1 MKRILWKI
9 LWIIGTIIACA
20 LWFLV
25 LGFIAFGISMAA
37 NVVTQSNTVYVVTD
51 IVKVVVIVGWIV
63 LIILS
68 IIMWKRWSFKCQ
80 ACKRWGALLL
90 QETQLAGQEKI
101 SVLMEMEHR
110 DWQGNVTGHH
120 DQYIPGKRK
129 KYLYIYKCKHCGSL
143 ENRTQTRDNPS
154 I

>member
-9 LWIIGTIIACA
+9 IWIIGTIIACA
-20 LWFLV
+20 LWFLII
-25 LGFIAFGISMAA
+25 GFIAFGISMAA
-37 NVVTQSNTVYVVTD
+37 NIVTHSNTVDAATD
-51 IVKVVVIVGWIV
+51 IWVVVAIIGWVGLV
-63 LIILS
+63 ILS
-68 IIMWKRWSFKCQ
+68 IILWKRWNFRCQ
-80 ACKRWGALLL
+80 VCKRWGALVLVKT
-90 QETQLAGQEKI
+90 ELARQEKI

-129 KYLYIYKCKHCGSL
+129 IFADSYKCKFCGNL
-143 ENRTQTRDNPS
+143 ETRIRTRESAD